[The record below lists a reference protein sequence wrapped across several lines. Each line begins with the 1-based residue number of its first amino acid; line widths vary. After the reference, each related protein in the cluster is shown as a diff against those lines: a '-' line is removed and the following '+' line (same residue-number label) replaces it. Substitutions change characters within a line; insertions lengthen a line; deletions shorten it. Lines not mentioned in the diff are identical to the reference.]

1 MIEERTGNEC
11 AITLTPVNMCIILL
25 WENEFFIKKKTSFIE
40 HNLSNFN
47 IEQLTKYYL
56 VNYIYLYM
64 YVYLLF
70 LFKMVLNTITLIL
83 FIIIVVDLYKFLLL
97 FNQVII
103 LIKNQ
108 RRNTLLLCLCPL
120 WKLLTSINILRQVGG
135 ILQSLRFPPPIKLT
149 AMT

>member
-1 MIEERTGNEC
+1 
-11 AITLTPVNMCIILL
+11 
-25 WENEFFIKKKTSFIE
+25 
-40 HNLSNFN
+40 
-47 IEQLTKYYL
+47 
-56 VNYIYLYM
+56 M

-108 RRNTLLLCLCPL
+108 DATHYCY
-120 WKLLTSINILRQVGG
+120 VYV
-135 ILQSLRFPPPIKLT
+135 RFESY
-149 AMT
+149 